1 MNQCTNCGAVL
12 EPGATTC
19 PACGT
24 PVLAAETPASPAAAA
39 APSEAATVGGTSTS
53 TLMNLA
59 RGAKGIALACFLLP
73 WVTVSCA
80 GTPLVRMTGLQLATG
95 QVSPISNPG
104 AGMPGAPQ
112 APSLENFTRGTEG
125 DIFVMIAAALIVIG
139 LVLLFVLPRRTA
151 ALAGMATS
159 AAAILVAGYDVLVRI
174 KGAVSEAMRQGSASS
189 SASSASER
197 QMEQQFAQMISID
210 ASIGFWLTIL
220 ALIAAI
226 VMLKMVH
233 GRAAT

>member
-12 EPGATTC
+12 EPGATAC
-19 PACGT
+19 PSCGT
-24 PVLAAETPASPAAAA
+24 PVLGSDTSAAAA
-39 APSEAATVGGTSTS
+39 AAEPAPSGAAAGTSLS

-59 RGAKGIALACFLLP
+59 RGAKGLALACFLLP

-95 QVSPISNPG
+95 QVSPVANPG

-112 APSLENFTRGTEG
+112 TPSLDNFTRGAEG

-189 SASSASER
+189 GASSASER

-210 ASIGFWLTIL
+210 ASIGFWLTML
-220 ALIAAI
+220 ALVAAI